1 MMSPMARR
9 LPSLLPF
16 AWSLPATGVL
26 LLGLALTW
34 HARPLTDDLFI
45 AAHFRDDG
53 FVGAFT
59 TYWTTW
65 GSRWISYAVNGNLPR
80 LLGLRETYGPMLV
93 ACWAIWLLALATAG
107 RWLGGLTWPGAV
119 AGAGL
124 VAAVVWSATLANGA
138 AGEFFYW
145 AVGAREN
152 LVGVAVP
159 VLGVALLVPGRS
171 AAAAAASTD
180 GFRRWVGVV
189 LLALTPGVHE
199 LWGAFAAAWATTG
212 LVATFLSRRAAPPEA
227 AAAAA
232 DRTDARVTPW
242 LAASIL
248 TIVHLAIVVASPG
261 NAGRAAAVEAAGEAQ
276 PIAPLIVSQAI
287 GLARSWWLD
296 PGLILAAFVALTIP
310 AARPAW
316 AARRY
321 VGLQAPLWI
330 AGLSIAGV
338 LAGLVLH
345 AVASGV
351 PMPGRTLGG
360 LHTTLAAGL
369 LLAAFAAGRPD
380 PRLATFASLALSAW
394 LVVGP
399 ATEAALRD
407 LKTNAPRWS
416 SALDDHHRRLTAA
429 DSDDVVELPPVPP
442 TPAAFWKQEVIDD
455 SEHFRNYHTRIYY
468 RVARVRVV
476 EE

>member
-1 MMSPMARR
+1 MLTPMARR

-16 AWSLPATGVL
+16 AWLLPAAGVL

-53 FVGAFT
+53 FIGAFT

-80 LLGLRETYGPMLV
+80 LLGLRATYGPMLV
-93 ACWAIWLLALATAG
+93 ACWAIWFLALATAG
-107 RWLGGLTWPGAV
+107 RRLAGLSWPGACG
-119 AGAGL
+119 AAGL

-159 VLGVALLVPGRS
+159 VLGVALAAGR
-171 AAAAAASTD
+171 
-180 GFRRWVGVV
+180 GRWVGVA

-199 LWGAFAAAWATTG
+199 LWGAFAAAWAIVG
-212 LVATFLSRRAAPPEA
+212 LATA
-227 AAAAA
+227 
-232 DRTDARVTPW
+232 
-242 LAASIL
+242 LAAGLAPRGADQPSPGARSKLRGYPALPWATAAIL
-248 TIVHLAIVVASPG
+248 TTVHLVVVVASPG

-287 GLARSWWLD
+287 NLARSWWLD
-296 PGLILAAFVALTIP
+296 PGLVLAAFVALTIP

-316 AARRY
+316 AARRHL
-321 VGLQAPLWI
+321 GLPAPLWVV
-330 AGLSIAGV
+330 GLSVAGV

-345 AVASGV
+345 ALASGV

-380 PRLATFASLALSAW
+380 IRLATFASLALSAW

-399 ATEAALRD
+399 ATEAAVRD

-416 SALDDHHRRLTAA
+416 SALDYHHRRLTAA
-429 DSDDVVELPPVPP
+429 GPGDVVTLPPVPP
-442 TPAAFWKQEVIDD
+442 TPAAFWQQEVVDD
-455 SEHFRNYHTRIYY
+455 PAHFRNYHTRLYY
-468 RVARVRVV
+468 NVAGVRVADD
-476 EE
+476 